1 MHVTTTHR
9 ITMAEVDAVQV
20 NFIAYFGW
28 MDKGFHEL
36 LAGLGH
42 PLTSILAT
50 GYGTPAVDARCSY
63 LKAAGLDDVVTLLTS
78 VARVGR
84 ASFDIDHQASTDA
97 GVIARGVIRHVWIEL
112 GSVPRPMPVPDWLRA
127 AASVGAA

>member
-1 MHVTTTHR
+1 MHATTTHR
-9 ITMAEVDAVQV
+9 ITMSEVDAVQV

-36 LAGLGH
+36 LEGLGH

-50 GYGTPAVDARCSY
+50 GHGTPAVDARCSY

-84 ASFDIDHQASTDA
+84 ASFDIAHQASIDGEIVA
-97 GVIARGVIRHVWIEL
+97 QGVIRHVWIEL
-112 GSVPRPMPVPDWLRA
+112 GSVPRPAPVPDWLRA
-127 AASVGAA
+127 AAPAGTA